1 MVWLGGPRG
10 GGRTKPIVL
19 HDPPPGY
26 QPPKRPPWHLLV
38 NERHAVVLVRVGV
51 VILYLAGVSVLVF
64 IAMMI
69 AGYR

>member
-1 MVWLGGPRG
+1 
-10 GGRTKPIVL
+10 
-19 HDPPPGY
+19 
-26 QPPKRPPWHLLV
+26 
-38 NERHAVVLVRVGV
+38 VLVRVGV